1 MSALEVPSYNSS
13 RVQRAYR
20 INNIETTKL
29 HGRLNLLDKE
39 KKRQIQVTNQDIRL
53 ISVTLD
59 YINSCS
65 GQSPEG
71 LGPDSE
77 EEYEKPE
84 GAPCFLYGERIVS
97 RKRRRFQRPQ
107 SATERSRVKPLD
119 LSDLSDKSSEVSS
132 ATRPQSSPAKSR
144 TFITSLRGDGDFDD
158 VSSIP
163 VDNDTE
169 STLSYSRAST
179 PRSNHSWMTETS
191 DITKKLLRANINAE
205 RHPMARRESMRQRE
219 IGQFNSQN
227 VFDKKAIAR
236 KMYSMRKKPSRD
248 PNDKTAPVFANTALN
263 RNAGIMDILNQ
274 RRPTLSANEWK
285 SHLSQSRSPMTIAD
299 QRKHVMDIKMGINE
313 DRKERINNRVKTFM
327 SES

>member
-1 MSALEVPSYNSS
+1 MSALEHPSYNSS

-20 INNIETTKL
+20 INNIENAKL

-39 KKRQIQVTNQDIRL
+39 RKRQIQVTNQDIRL

-59 YINSCS
+59 YINACS

-107 SATERSRVKPLD
+107 SAAERSRVKPLV
-119 LSDLSDKSSEVSS
+119 LSDLSEKASEVSS
-132 ATRPQSSPAKSR
+132 STRPQSSPAKAR
-144 TFITSLRGDGDFDD
+144 TFITSLRGDGDFDE
-158 VSSIP
+158 VPSIP
-163 VDNDTE
+163 GDDNE
-169 STLSYSRAST
+169 SWTSCSRAST
-179 PRSNHSWMTETS
+179 PRSNHTWMTDTS
-191 DITKKLLRANINAE
+191 AITKKLLRANINAE
-205 RHPMARRESMRQRE
+205 RHPMARRESVRQHE
-219 IGQFNSQN
+219 IGQFNSQH

-236 KMYSMRKKPSRD
+236 KMYSVHKKPSRD
-248 PNDKTAPVFANTALN
+248 PNDKTAPTFASTAIN
-263 RNAGIMDILNQ
+263 KNAGIMDILNQ

-313 DRKERINNRVKTFM
+313 DRRDRINSKVKTFM